1 MHLILELGRAE
12 KNYRRDL
19 WRYRELLIILAWRD
33 VKSRAIDVAVLAES
47 ETLQHEG
54 VLFVAKVCE
63 REHVQF
69 KLVPHFFEILISGLR
84 PWVWSPCR

>member
-1 MHLILELGRAE
+1 MPISAFRFPNFTFYKMHLILEPGRAE

-33 VKSRAIDVAVLAES
+33 VKSRAIDVAVLTES

-54 VLFVAKVCE
+54 GFV
-63 REHVQF
+63 RRQ
-69 KLVPHFFEILISGLR
+69 GL
-84 PWVWSPCR
+84 